1 MLRDIEMFT
10 VERSSS
16 VAGRARVLTV
26 DDNGPFLGV
35 LREVVEATGHL
46 QVAGEARSGE
56 GAIAAA
62 HDLQPDVVL
71 MDVWMPGLGGI
82 RAAEQIKAT
91 RASTVIVLVS
101 TTHPDELP
109 LGPSAGFADAVVWKS
124 LLEPRLLDEIW
135 LRHRAP

>member
-1 MLRDIEMFT
+1 MSS

-35 LREVVEATGHL
+35 LRDVVEATGHL

-62 HDLQPDVVL
+62 RDLQPDVVL

-109 LGPSAGFADAVVWKS
+109 LGPADGFADAVVWKS